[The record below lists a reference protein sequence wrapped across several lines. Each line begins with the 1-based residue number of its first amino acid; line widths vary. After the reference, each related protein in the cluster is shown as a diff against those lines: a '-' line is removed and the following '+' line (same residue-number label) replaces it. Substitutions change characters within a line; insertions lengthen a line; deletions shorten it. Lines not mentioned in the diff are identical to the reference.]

1 MIDALQQVIH
11 QLEALSPEEQ
21 AELAETIQHLID
33 EKTGYTT
40 IYGPHTDEEFEA
52 LLNALDAAAS
62 HKEYEA
68 IWEKQPK
75 RLVKREEVANADA

>member
-1 MIDALQQVIH
+1 MIDALQQVMS
-11 QLEALSPEEQ
+11 QLEALPPEEQ
-21 AELAETIQHLID
+21 AELAETFQRLID

-52 LLNALDAAAS
+52 LLDALDVATS
-62 HKEYEA
+62 HEEYEA

-75 RLVKREEVANADA
+75 RRVKREEVMNADA